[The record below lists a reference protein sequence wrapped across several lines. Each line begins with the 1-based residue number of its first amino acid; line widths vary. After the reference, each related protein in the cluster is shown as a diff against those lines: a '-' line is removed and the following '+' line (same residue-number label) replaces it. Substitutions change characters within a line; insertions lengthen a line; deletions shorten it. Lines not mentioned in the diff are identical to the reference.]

1 MNSCNKMGGI
11 KIKIKF
17 GKIDIL
23 GFPQSPVDAV
33 NMMIKVAE
41 KYPY

>member
-23 GFPQSPVDAV
+23 VSPVDAV

-41 KYPY
+41 KYPYSKW